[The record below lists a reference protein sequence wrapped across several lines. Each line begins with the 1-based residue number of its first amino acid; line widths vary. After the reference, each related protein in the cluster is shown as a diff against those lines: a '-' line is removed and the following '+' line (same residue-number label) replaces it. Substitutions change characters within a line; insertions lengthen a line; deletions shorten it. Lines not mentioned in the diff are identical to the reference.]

1 MKRIPLLILSAC
13 LAACAL
19 PPSPILPAPDAT
31 QARIDLLQAWYDE
44 QDELAAIGADADD
57 IAAVKAEYQAK
68 WNKITN

>member
-1 MKRIPLLILSAC
+1 MKRPILATLLLC

-19 PPSPILPAPDAT
+19 PRSPILPAPDAT

-44 QDELAAIGADADD
+44 QDELAALGADADD